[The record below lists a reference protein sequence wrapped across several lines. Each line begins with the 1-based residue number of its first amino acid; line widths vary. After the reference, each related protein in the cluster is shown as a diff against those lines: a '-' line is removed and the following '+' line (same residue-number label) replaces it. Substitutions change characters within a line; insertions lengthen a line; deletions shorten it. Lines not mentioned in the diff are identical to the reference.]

1 MSRSILTALA
11 TALAVTAAACGDAVL
26 YPYEP
31 TPDPIMPVNCPDTM
45 IGYAWIAGDT
55 APASGGGPTTV
66 DVSDLSGLMDALA
79 QTQPLT
85 IRLNGMLT
93 TTDKIQIKTNDKT
106 IIGVGTDSGLIGGGI
121 ELSGVDN
128 IWLRNLRIAKV
139 QIAGNSDGDAIRL
152 TTATHV
158 WIDHCD
164 LSSERD
170 VPEGVY
176 DGLVDM
182 SHASDYVTVSWT
194 LLHDHRDTSLVGHS
208 QSADAQLEDMNHLHV
223 TYHHNQFRNVESGPR
238 VRTGS
243 IHVLNNHFQ
252 DVGIFGVAAETMAI
266 AVVDHNVFERVALPI
281 TTDYLDTLDGKAQDL
296 TNSYKA
302 SGANNITMTGAL
314 SLPYSYTPDSTDGTL
329 TLVGACAGTR
339 ADLPSAQP

>member
-1 MSRSILTALA
+1 VPRSILAALA
-11 TALAVTAAACGDAVL
+11 ATLAVTAAACGDAVL

-31 TPDPIMPVNCPDTM
+31 VTAPVNCPDSK
-45 IGYAWIAGDT
+45 IGYAWIAGDKGPST
-55 APASGGGPTTV
+55 GGSMTTV
-66 DVSDLSGLMDALA
+66 QVSDLNGLVDALA
-79 QTQPLT
+79 QTQPLV
-85 IRLNGMLT
+85 ILLNGTLM
-93 TTDKIQIKTNDKT
+93 TTDKIQIKTNDKS
-106 IIGVGTDSGLIGGGI
+106 IIGIGTNSGLIGGGI

-182 SHASDYVTVSWT
+182 SHASDDVTVSWT
-194 LLHDHRDTSLVGHS
+194 VFHDHRDTSLVGHS
-208 QSADAQLEDMNHLHV
+208 QGPDAQAEDTGHLHV

-238 VRTGS
+238 VRFGT
-243 IHVLNNHFQ
+243 IHVFNNQFV
-252 DVGIFGVAAETMAI
+252 DVGIFGVASETLAT
-266 AVVDHNVFERVALPI
+266 ARVDHNVFERVTQPI
-281 TTDYLDTLDGKAQDL
+281 TTDYLDTLEGKAQDVS
-296 TNSYKA
+296 NSVKD
-302 SGANNITMTGAL
+302 SGGSNITMTTDL
-314 SLPYSYTPDSTDGTL
+314 VVPYSFTPDSTDGTL
-329 TLVGACAGTR
+329 TLIGACAGPR

>member
-1 MSRSILTALA
+1 VSCSILTALA
-11 TALAVTAAACGDAVL
+11 ATLAVTAAACGDAVL

-31 TPDPIMPVNCPDTM
+31 MPDPIMPVMCPDSM

-55 APASGGGPTTV
+55 APATGGSMTTV
-66 DVSDLSGLMDALA
+66 DVSDLGGLMDALA
-79 QTQPLT
+79 ETQPLV
-85 IRLNGMLT
+85 IRLDGMLT

-106 IIGVGTDSGLIGGGI
+106 IIGVGTNSGLIGGGI

-128 IWLRNLRIAKV
+128 IWLRNLRIEKV

-194 LLHDHRDTSLVGHS
+194 LFHDHRDTSLVGHS
-208 QSADAQLEDMNHLHV
+208 QSADAQLEDAGHLHV

-238 VRTGS
+238 VRFGT
-243 IHVLNNHFQ
+243 IHVFNNHFQ
-252 DVGIFGVAAETMAI
+252 DVGIFGVAAETMAT
-266 AVVDHNVFERVALPI
+266 ARVDHNVFERVSQPI
-281 TTDYLDTLDGKAQDL
+281 TTDYLDTLEGKAQDL
-296 TNSYKA
+296 TNTFKA
-302 SGANNITMTGAL
+302 CGGSNITMTTDL
-314 SLPYSYTPDSTDGTL
+314 VLPYSVTPDSTDGAL
-329 TLVGACAGTR
+329 ALVGACAGTR
-339 ADLPSAQP
+339 ENLPSAQP